1 MGKLKSDTTPAG
13 LATGPL
19 ALLKTSLTPGLETV
33 YASRRLKEEDRAANE
48 KRSSAHMKIS
58 PPTFFNFC
66 ASHVPLLMELA
77 RQEGEISEADA
88 RRLIRSSGSADQELP
103 ETTWKRLRELQILVP
118 TEVDGDFYLLAEPV
132 SRLLAYLF
140 DEAQAT
146 TPEIIQGYIQSLD
159 VLNKQLA
166 RAIESDDSLS
176 VRLALDE
183 LHHVL
188 RRIQSD
194 VDETHRS
201 VLNEVA
207 RYKIER
213 RTVSVR
219 EKFRRIVHWMDRY
232 VDPLVEIV
240 RPDGALRATFDETE
254 HLLLRVREHGVF
266 AEPQAIE
273 RHVRHLRIVQRHA
286 LRLFQQC
293 RRELQPLYASLRRA
307 SSIAEGAAIA
317 LERLQREGLD
327 DWALRHVVPVCTL
340 RMNHVPSDAA
350 IGRAVR
356 NLFEHPPEPPPVIA
370 LDAEEDAPDQLIRHQ
385 WLENLV
391 EDLHPALPVT
401 DLLGWM
407 IDRYPEKGTA
417 DTVAGFTRLVFDAKF
432 SARFTDHAAQSY
444 ETSDG
449 VLEANPVEMT

>member
-1 MGKLKSDTTPAG
+1 
-13 LATGPL
+13 
-19 ALLKTSLTPGLETV
+19 
-33 YASRRLKEEDRAANE
+33 
-48 KRSSAHMKIS
+48 MKI
-58 PPTFFNFC
+58 PPQTFFNFC
-66 ASHVPLLMELA
+66 ANHVPLLRELA

-88 RRLIRSSGSADQELP
+88 RRLIRSCRIADLELP

-118 TEVDGDFYLLAEPV
+118 TEMDGDFYLLAEPV

-140 DEAQAT
+140 DEAKAA
-146 TPEIIQGYIQSLD
+146 TPEIIRGYIQSLD
-159 VLNKQLA
+159 ALNKQLA
-166 RAIESDDSLS
+166 RAIEGDDPLS
-176 VRLALDE
+176 ARLALEE

-207 RYKIER
+207 HYKIER

-240 RPDGALRATFDETE
+240 RSEGALRATFDETE
-254 HLLLRVREHGVF
+254 NLLLRARERDVF

-273 RHVRHLRIVQRHA
+273 RNVRHLRIVPRHA

-293 RRELQPLYASLRRA
+293 RRELQPLCESLRRA
-307 SSIAEGAAIA
+307 SFIAEGAAIA
-317 LERLQREGLD
+317 LDRLQREGLD
-327 DWALRHVVPVCTL
+327 CWALHHVVSVCSL
-340 RMNHVPSDAA
+340 RVSHVPSDAA
-350 IGRAVR
+350 FDRAVR
-356 NLFEHPPEPPPVIA
+356 NLFEHPLEPPPVIV
-370 LDAEEDAPDQLIRHQ
+370 LNTEEDAPKQLIRHQ
-385 WLENLV
+385 WLEVLV
-391 EDLHPALPVT
+391 EDLRPALPVP

-417 DTVAGFTRLVFDAKF
+417 DALAGFTRLVFDPKF
-432 SARFTDHAAQSY
+432 SARFTDHPAQSY

-449 VLEANPVEMT
+449 VLEANPVEIA